1 MKKMVL
7 VVVLDGWGGG
17 GGGGLARVSKN
28 YGTLLEKGLIDKV
41 KIGSRVPHQVSL
53 EPACG

>member
-7 VVVLDGWGGG
+7 VVAWRDGAE
-17 GGGGLARVSKN
+17 GGLARVSKN
-28 YGTLLEKGLIDKV
+28 YGKLLEKGLIDKV

>member
-7 VVVLDGWGGG
+7 VVVLDGWGG

>member
-7 VVVLDGWGGG
+7 VVVLEEGGG
-17 GGGGLARVSKN
+17 GGARVSKN
-28 YGTLLEKGLIDKV
+28 YEKLLEKGLIDKV
-41 KIGSRVPHQVSL
+41 KIGSPVPHQVSL